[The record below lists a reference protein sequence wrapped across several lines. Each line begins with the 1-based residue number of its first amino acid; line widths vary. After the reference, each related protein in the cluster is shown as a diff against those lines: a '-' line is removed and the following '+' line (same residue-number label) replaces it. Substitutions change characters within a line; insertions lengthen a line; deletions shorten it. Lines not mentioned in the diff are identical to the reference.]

1 MHVVR
6 ETLVSHHVL
15 TEGGGVGVQACFGG
29 GVEMIL
35 GDGVTPEGVAEV
47 VFTDEGTEVLATEGG
62 KLILIDFYR

>member
-1 MHVVR
+1 M
-6 ETLVSHHVL
+6 L
-15 TEGGGVGVQACFGG
+15 TEGGAVGVQACFGG

-47 VFTDEGTEVLATEGG
+47 VFTDEGTKVLATEGG